1 MDNIILLDCE
11 TTGFSDPRMIQ
22 LAYKTGKY
30 TFESLYNPTKEIDE
44 GAIEVHGIT
53 DEMVK
58 DKEEF
63 PLSVD
68 QSILQLLLNKHIL
81 VAHNIKFDL
90 NILGIEGVQAPKS
103 ICTYQCCLHILK
115 RANTK
120 GNNKLQNLKEEFKLE
135 IPEGAKAH
143 DAMGDVI
150 VLEQL
155 FHYILDKMEGVIDE
169 KIKRMIEVSR

>member
-1 MDNIILLDCE
+1 
-11 TTGFSDPRMIQ
+11 
-22 LAYKTGKY
+22 
-30 TFESLYNPTKEIDE
+30 
-44 GAIEVHGIT
+44 
-53 DEMVK
+53 
-58 DKEEF
+58 
-63 PLSVD
+63 
-68 QSILQLLLNKHIL
+68 
-81 VAHNIKFDL
+81 
-90 NILGIEGVQAPKS
+90 VQAPKS

-143 DAMGDVI
+143 DAMGDVL

-155 FHYILDKMEGVIDE
+155 FLYILDKMEGVIDE